1 MQALFIAANGGPEA
15 VKLGEQPTPEP
26 APGEA
31 RVRVEAAALNHLDIW
46 VRKGRPGV
54 PARFP
59 HVLGSD
65 AAGTVDATGPG
76 VVDWQPGD
84 AVVVNPGLY
93 QGSDPL
99 VGGILG
105 AHRPGT
111 FAEYVC
117 VPAASLAQ
125 KPVHLDWREAAA
137 LTLAHLTAYRMLAS
151 RAQVQ
156 AGETLL
162 IHGIGGGVALAALQ
176 LAVQMG
182 ARVVV
187 TSSSADKLERARAM
201 GAYATVNYGAADD
214 LPRAIREAAGGEIDV
229 VADTVGAATWPVN
242 LAVTRKGGR
251 IVHVGITAGAETAA
265 SIATIYSRQLSVLGS
280 TLGSR
285 QELAA
290 LLRLVEVAALAPVID
305 TTYPLAEGPAAMAR
319 MEAGEQFG
327 KLVLRLGG
335 GGL

>member
-1 MQALFIAANGGPEA
+1 MQAMFIAANGGPEA
-15 VKLGEQPTPEP
+15 LELGEQPTPEP
-26 APGEA
+26 ASGEV
-31 RVRVEAAALNHLDIW
+31 RLRVEAAALNHLDIW

-54 PARFP
+54 PPRFP

-65 AAGTVDATGPG
+65 AAGTVEAVGAG
-76 VVDWQPGD
+76 VAHWQAGD

-99 VGGILG
+99 VSGILG

-111 FAEYVC
+111 FAQYVC
-117 VPAASLAQ
+117 VPAASLAP
-125 KPVHLDWREAAA
+125 KPARLDWPEAAA

-151 RAQVQ
+151 RAQLQ

-176 LAVQMG
+176 LALQMG

-187 TSSSADKLERARAM
+187 TSSSAAKLERARAL
-201 GAYATVNYGAADD
+201 GAHATVDYRTADN
-214 LPRAIREAAGGEIDV
+214 LPRAMLDAAGGEVDV

-251 IVHVGITAGAETAA
+251 IVHVGVTSGPETAA
-265 SIATIYSRQLSVLGS
+265 SIATLYSRQLSVLGS
-280 TLGSR
+280 TLGSP

-290 LLRLVEVAALAPVID
+290 LLRLVEAAALVPVVD
-305 TTYPLAEGPAAMAR
+305 HTYPLAEGRAAMAR

-327 KLVLRLGG
+327 KLVLRVGAA
-335 GGL
+335 